1 MHEPTHNSADER
13 QSRTDESD
21 EPVESNDG
29 LSLSRRTY
37 FKAFGAAG
45 LAGAAGIPAPAMAA
59 SDVHGVGNG
68 SYAGTK
74 PSGEDGPPSTLYTTG
89 NVQAPLPSNDWWTSA
104 LVEGYSENLFFD
116 PGYGQAVE
124 AGLEV
129 GNPSTWTTSDTAAI
143 MDVSSD
149 FTLGHTATSSFSDAR
164 VDGHSDWSVTLKWGS
179 GTGTTL
185 RASLT
190 TGLPFVFCEY
200 TGGGA
205 ELDFPAAPNVWADRG
220 NVFGV
225 THNGNHYGLFAPSGD
240 DWSGTGSATL
250 TNGLSGGYLS
260 IAILPDGNTS
270 TLDTF
275 EEYAYNFV
283 MDTGAGDATRVS
295 PTYDQ
300 SASEVRTTY
309 SFNTDDKAES
319 QASGTITGLYP
330 HQHKYTDEA
339 LLSDTYV
346 CPRGTMKTTSGSSF
360 TTTHPF
366 RGVLPYLPD
375 RGTYDE
381 SELSGYVGDV
391 SSSLGGS
398 DTYSTGKEFGRAAAA
413 APIADQVGNT
423 SKRDALY
430 DAIQSRMEDWLVA
443 GSGESSNLFYYDDSW
458 GTFIGYPDSYGSAS
472 GLNDHHF
479 HYGYFVRGA
488 AALSRTDDSWG
499 DDGNWGGM
507 VDLIVRDFAN
517 WERPN
522 RANAQEPA
530 TNPADSFPFLRNF
543 SPFGGHSWAAGTAEF
558 ADGNDQESS
567 SEAINA
573 YGAMVEWAVYTDNDE
588 MLNWAAYLYTH
599 EVISAMEYWFDVDD
613 GNQPDA
619 WGHDTAGIVWS
630 DKYSYATW
638 FNADAE
644 AVHGINY
651 LPYAG
656 HSLYLGWDADLAE
669 RNYSEAVAND
679 DNGGAWNLWPD
690 IMWNYR
696 VFSNPSDAKS
706 MFQAKKGSY
715 TPESGE
721 TKAHTYHWI
730 YAIDGMGNPNPSV
743 TADYPLAYVFGSGS
757 DKTYVAY
764 NGGNAAITVN
774 FSDGTSLSVGANSMN
789 SSTGGSQRWRFGRL
803 DRTVGTVEL
812 LVVRPHHVVGRSRLE
827 RRERHRRVGTRP
839 LRGLRERFAER
850 DRFGGYHVH
859 DGLRTLRR
867 DDLRLF
873 RDGRGRRWQRV
884 ERVQHR
890 ERHDELVGQR
900 RLQPKRLPHRRVG
913 QRLNRRRTVVHVRL
927 ERRVELGGRSLHRQ
941 RRVTVQLPDEQ
952 ERRHPH
958 ARNHPRLRGRRL
970 LVRRRHRLLLH
981 LRERR
986 HRQRLPALQP
996 HLLRRKPR
1004 VTGRSNR
1011 GKPDR

>member
-1 MHEPTHNSADER
+1 MHEPTRNSADER
-13 QSRTDESD
+13 QSQTDESD
-21 EPVESNDG
+21 EPAESNDG

-129 GNPSTWTTSDTAAI
+129 GNPSTWTISDTAAI

-149 FTLGHTATSSFSDAR
+149 FTLGHTATSSFADTR

-179 GTGTTL
+179 ATGTTL

-220 NVFGV
+220 NVLGV

-443 GSGESSNLFYYDDSW
+443 GSSESSNLFYYDDSW

-789 SSTGGSQRWRFGRL
+789 SSTGGSSGGGSGDSTAPSSPSNLSSSGHTTSSVDLGWSAASDTGGSGL
-803 DRTVGTVEL
+803 DHYAVYVNGSQNGTVSAGTTSTTVSGLSGGTTYDFSVTAVDGAGNESSASNTVSVTTNSSGSGDFNQSVSRIDGSDSDSTVDEL
-812 LVVRPHHVVGRSRLE
+812 SFTFVSNVGSNWVDVHYTVNGGSQYNYRMNKSGDTHTLETTPDYVVGDFSSGDAIDYYFTYE
-827 RRERHRRVGTRP
+827 NGGT
-839 LRGLRERFAER
+839 GN
-850 DRFGGYHVH
+850 DS
-859 DGLRTLRR
+859 
-867 DDLRLF
+867 
-873 RDGRGRRWQRV
+873 
-884 ERVQHR
+884 QHF
-890 ERHDELVGQR
+890 
-900 RLQPKRLPHRRVG
+900 
-913 QRLNRRRTVVHVRL
+913 
-927 ERRVELGGRSLHRQ
+927 SL
-941 RRVTVQLPDEQ
+941 TY
-952 ERRHPH
+952 
-958 ARNHPRLRGRRL
+958 
-970 LVRRRHRLLLH
+970 
-981 LRERR
+981 
-986 HRQRLPALQP
+986 
-996 HLLRRKPR
+996 
-1004 VTGRSNR
+1004 
-1011 GKPDR
+1011 